1 MKIYGSVNGNTKKLL
16 KIYNANGHTA
26 DLIGRIYAPAQLPD
40 AFVCTIRA
48 GGKGNITS
56 LNTTQFTAGFKARE
70 ATYYKNIVV
79 GNIIPLYFEI
89 TRERQLFTQKVTF
102 YLHYR
107 YLADA
112 TSADRKYTMMSY
124 SGSSSDSDMRTYLG
138 NYYGITYID
147 SPANGT
153 DYIDQTMTTALKT
166 KLIYDRWYSPY

>member
-1 MKIYGSVNGNTKKLL
+1 MTTYCSVNGNTKKVL
-16 KIYNANGHTA
+16 KIYTAIGHTST
-26 DLIGRIYAPAQLPD
+26 LIDKVYAPVQLPD

-70 ATYYKNIVV
+70 SSYYKNIVLE
-79 GNIIPLYFEI
+79 NIIPLYFEV
-89 TRERQLFTQKVTF
+89 TRERQLFSTKVGF

-107 YLADA
+107 NLGDEA
-112 TSADRKYTMMSY
+112 SRDRTYTMMSY
-124 SGSSSDSDMRTYLG
+124 TGSSADNNMRTYLG
-138 NYYGITYID
+138 NYYGITYVS

-166 KLIYDRWYSPY
+166 KLIYDRTYSPY